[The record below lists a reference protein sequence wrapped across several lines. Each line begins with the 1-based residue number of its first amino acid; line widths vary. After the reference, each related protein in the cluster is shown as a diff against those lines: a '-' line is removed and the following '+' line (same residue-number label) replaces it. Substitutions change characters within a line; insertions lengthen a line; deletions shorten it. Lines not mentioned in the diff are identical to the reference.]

1 MKTNNRD
8 FLFIREMRVQFILSN
23 FGKQVWYQLK
33 IMFLWGTCNLRPCIS
48 RHYCTYFPSGSVSSV
63 HSFKR
68 LPLNFHGNLHSAFL
82 SALSLVVRHI
92 SPEMKKFILKNPT
105 NIQFSPNKSRN
116 VPIGNLFSPI
126 NMNNIS
132 HKVPII
138 STVLI
143 NVTDLI
149 FEIVRHVYLKTYGKF

>member
-1 MKTNNRD
+1 MSKTYR
-8 FLFIREMRVQFILSN
+8 FHAFPP
-23 FGKQVWYQLK
+23 VWAPEAFSEPK
-33 IMFLWGTCNLRPCIS
+33 IGTERGS
-48 RHYCTYFPSGSVSSV
+48 TYFPSGSVSSV

-149 FEIVRHVYLKTYGKF
+149 FEIVRHVYLKTYGKFSFFQFFS